1 MRVGIVDMHLETVLV
16 EAAHTNSRGWID
28 MTPIL
33 LMVTPVLE
41 KVVLVGE
48 LFTLDILTMTRR
60 LIPSSV

>member
-1 MRVGIVDMHLETVLV
+1 MRVSIVDMDLETVLV

>member
-1 MRVGIVDMHLETVLV
+1 MRVSIVDMDLETVLV

-48 LFTLDILTMTRR
+48 LFTLDILTMTMR